1 MAELGAVHYG
11 REKLQPRRSEVCEF
25 YSSADEHLEYPRIR
39 FDAEQRDAI
48 GLVFGDVIAE
58 RNYTCYACAIMPD
71 HVHMVIRK
79 HRDSAEQMTG
89 NLQGASRTWLRNNG
103 IVSEE
108 NPTWTSNGW
117 KVF

>member
-1 MAELGAVHYG
+1 
-11 REKLQPRRSEVCEF
+11 
-25 YSSADEHLEYPRIR
+25 LEYPRIR